1 MCYHYYYYCIQGCA
15 GTGSQCV
22 FVQCG
27 VIGSDSS
34 RDGRR
39 QTRIVSGA
47 QDGLRI
53 YTVSHHLGGEELRLD
68 ATIRYQVHT

>member
-1 MCYHYYYYCIQGCA
+1 
-15 GTGSQCV
+15 V

-68 ATIRYQVHT
+68 ATVRYQVYLITILLLQCTLSAVWRY